1 MTGLANP
8 ALVFTVLWGV
18 VLGLTH
24 LRLTSQLTDLNPS
37 TLLLVGAN
45 VASIW
50 IIFIVALLLMRS
62 PVSVWEARAGGLDLP
77 MLRRMVSGLLKFW
90 VVGTLIEIIVSGGVP
105 LLWMITGHATKDYR
119 DFGIPTVHGLLM
131 AVYLFS
137 LTALL
142 LLYLIEG
149 TRKDLMT
156 ALALLAWSV
165 ILIHRGAFIWALLEL
180 LAVFILVRRI
190 SPMRMVHVGALM
202 LAGMLLFGIIGDL
215 RAGAGKAV
223 IREIAT
229 ERGRILVDTLPS
241 GFLWVYIYITSPV
254 NNVNAGVDRLVP
266 TNKPY
271 FSTMNL
277 LPTVIREKVWAGVE
291 NRYALTLVN
300 EAFNTS
306 TWYVNFLAD
315 FGVRGAVLIIAGLQC
330 IIVFFYRQ
338 ARRGYAWAILAY
350 AAVFQALALSIF
362 SDTLTSLVTI
372 GQMGLAVTYGA
383 VVTKAYRR
391 AVADEDTPGQ
401 LALQEP

>member
-8 ALVFTVLWGV
+8 ALVFTVLWGL

-24 LRLTSQLTDLNPS
+24 IRLTSQLTDLNSS
-37 TLLLVGAN
+37 TLWLVGAN
-45 VASIW
+45 VCTIW
-50 IIFIVALLLMRS
+50 VIFFISLALMRK
-62 PVSVWEARAGGLDLP
+62 PVSLWDARAGGLDLP
-77 MLRRMVSGLLKFW
+77 VLRNLVQTLLKVW
-90 VVGTLIEIIVSGGVP
+90 VVGTIIEIILSGGVP
-105 LLWMITGHATKDYR
+105 LVWMITGHPTKDYR
-119 DFGIPTVHGLLM
+119 DFGIPSVHGFLT
-131 AVYLFS
+131 AIYLFC
-137 LTALL
+137 LTGLL
-142 LLYLIEG
+142 LLYLIEAVK
-149 TRKDLMT
+149 KDLLI
-156 ALALLAWSV
+156 ALALLSWSV

-190 SPMRMVHVGALM
+190 SLKRMVHVGALM
-202 LAGMLLFGIIGDL
+202 IAGMLLFGIVGDL

-229 ERGRILVDTLPS
+229 ERGRILVETLPS

-254 NNVNAGVDRLVP
+254 NNINAGVERLVP
-266 TNKPY
+266 LNKPY

-277 LPTVIREKVWAGVE
+277 LPTVIRERVWAGVE

-315 FGVRGAVLIIAGLQC
+315 FGVRGAIVIVAALQC
-330 IIVFFYRQ
+330 IIIYFYRQ

-362 SDTLTSLVTI
+362 SDTFTSLVTI
-372 GQMGLAVTYGA
+372 AQIGLAVSYRA
-383 VVTKAYRR
+383 LVTKARNR
-391 AVADEDTPGQ
+391 A
-401 LALQEP
+401 